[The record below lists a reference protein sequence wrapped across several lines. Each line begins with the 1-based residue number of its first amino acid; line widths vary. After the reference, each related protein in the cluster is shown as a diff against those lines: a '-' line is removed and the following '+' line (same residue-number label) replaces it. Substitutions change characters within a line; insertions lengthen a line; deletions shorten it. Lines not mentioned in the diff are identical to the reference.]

1 MSKKHP
7 IIAVTGSSGAGSR
20 AVKIAFEHIFYRHKL
35 KPVLLDGDSFH
46 RYDRYEMRDA
56 VRLAQE
62 QGQNLSHFGPDAN
75 HLDLL
80 EGLFRQ
86 YSEEGKG
93 QRRYYLHTEQE
104 ASKYNQRPGTFTS
117 WEKLPKDTDLLFYR
131 GLHGGLVDGRFNIQ
145 QYVDLLIGVVPIVNL
160 EWIGKIL
167 RDTAERGYSPE
178 DVTETIL
185 RRMPDYVRYIT
196 PQFSRSDIN
205 LQRIPTVDT
214 SNPFIARDLP
224 TLDESFF
231 VIRFADPEK
240 FRIDFSFLMRMIH
253 GSFISRRNCLVIP
266 GGKLGLTM
274 EILFTPIVEEM
285 IQKRRYLVER

>member
-20 AVKIAFEHIFYRHKL
+20 TVNTAFKHIFFRHKVN
-35 KPVLLDGDSFH
+35 PVLIDGDSFH

-62 QGQNLSHFGPDAN
+62 QGFTLSHFGSEAN

-80 EGLFRQ
+80 EELFRQ
-86 YSEEGKG
+86 YSEDGTGK
-93 QRRYYLHTEQE
+93 RRFYLHTEEE
-104 ASKYNQRPGTFTS
+104 ASSYDQRAGTFTR
-117 WEKLPKDTDLLFYR
+117 WETLPNESDLLYYQ
-131 GLHGGLVDGRFNIQ
+131 GLHGGMVAENYDIAQF
-145 QYVDLLIGVVPIVNL
+145 VDLLIGVVPIVNL
-160 EWIGKIL
+160 EWIGKIH
-167 RDTAERGYSPE
+167 RDTAERGYTPE

-196 PQFSRSDIN
+196 PQFSRTDIN

-214 SNPFIARDLP
+214 SDPFIARDLP

-231 VIRFADPEK
+231 IIRFADPDK
-240 FRIDFSFLMRMIH
+240 FGIDFHYLMRMIH
-253 GSFISRRNCLVIP
+253 GSFTSRQNCLVIP
-266 GGKLGLTM
+266 GGKLELTM
-274 EILFTPIVEEM
+274 EILFTPIVEEL
-285 IQKRRYLVER
+285 IINARP